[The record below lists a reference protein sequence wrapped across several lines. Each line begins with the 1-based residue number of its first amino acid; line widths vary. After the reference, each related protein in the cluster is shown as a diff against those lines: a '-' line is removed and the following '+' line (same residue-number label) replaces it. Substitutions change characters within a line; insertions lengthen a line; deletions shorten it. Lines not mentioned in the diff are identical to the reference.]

1 MLHLPLALVA
11 QWIERRPPEPGAQ
24 VRVLPGALILTVCEL
39 SRVGRAFRRRDDP
52 TAGRRSRGVIREF
65 LTSW

>member
-24 VRVLPGALILTVCEL
+24 VRVLPGA
-39 SRVGRAFRRRDDP
+39 RGGVGPNLRNFPAALWRFVHEKRQIDISHPRF
-52 TAGRRSRGVIREF
+52 AS
-65 LTSW
+65 